1 MAESTTGRASTI
13 EDHSNP
19 RAVLATSIIR
29 SQKTL
34 FLLVLSQCHQMNS
47 YEIGAL
53 AYKTS
58 IYFFQSYAGITHFFR
73 S

>member
-19 RAVLATSIIR
+19 RAVLATSVIR

-34 FLLVLSQCHQMNS
+34 FLLVLSQCHQMNG

-53 AYKTS
+53 AY
-58 IYFFQSYAGITHFFR
+58 
-73 S
+73 